1 MSFVIL
7 CRSRFVY
14 KNIQVISCCNSDKYR
29 GKGYILVPDNKIKV
43 HKIYLYELSINWSVD
58 EPVEYLDL
66 ELLRS
71 IPFSLVKDSI
81 YDLMKEFIEHSQ
93 NLYDPM
99 VYICETELDF
109 PFNETLLPII
119 KSKLLDSVNGLTP
132 YI

>member
-1 MSFVIL
+1 
-7 CRSRFVY
+7 
-14 KNIQVISCCNSDKYR
+14 
-29 GKGYILVPDNKIKV
+29 VPENKIKAYN
-43 HKIYLYELSINWSVD
+43 IYLYELSINWSID

-71 IPFSLVKDSI
+71 IPFSFINNSVYNLMEDFVK
-81 YDLMKEFIEHSQ
+81 HSQ

-132 YI
+132 FI